1 MRFPNTVGLPLRRS
15 AKKTAE
21 RARSDHG
28 RMIVCPV
35 CQRGDG
41 TLLKVGPNEYRH
53 RACLGKK
60 AKK

>member
-1 MRFPNTVGLPLRRS
+1 LRRS

-60 AKK
+60 AKT